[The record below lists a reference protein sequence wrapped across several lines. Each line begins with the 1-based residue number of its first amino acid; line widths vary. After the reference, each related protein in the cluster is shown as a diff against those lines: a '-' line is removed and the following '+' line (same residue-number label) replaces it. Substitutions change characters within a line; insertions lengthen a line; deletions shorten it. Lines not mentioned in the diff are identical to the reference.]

1 MLQLIYSV
9 AILLNKMLNALKVP
23 RWSTAVTPLRRA
35 VKCDGE
41 ASHLTVGRFVY
52 VRYLFAFTPLL
63 CWADKRARRP
73 ICCGAHVCACPGSS
87 VPQLS
92 TNNKIPRGKP
102 TCACLLRQKLLE
114 RSLHPI
120 HVKYPGK
127 LIQRFVSKYMYM
139 CTQYAYLLEGNTFA
153 VLV

>member
-52 VRYLFAFTPLL
+52 VRYLFAFTP
-63 CWADKRARRP
+63 CY
-73 ICCGAHVCACPGSS
+73 V
-87 VPQLS
+87 
-92 TNNKIPRGKP
+92 
-102 TCACLLRQKLLE
+102 E
-114 RSLHPI
+114 
-120 HVKYPGK
+120 
-127 LIQRFVSKYMYM
+127 LIKGQEDR
-139 CTQYAYLLEGNTFA
+139 FA
-153 VLV
+153 VALMFALAPGHPFPNSAQIIKFLEANLPVHVYSDKNY